1 MLAHAVILAL
11 GTTLP
16 PPSPGGELCA
26 MQGRWEAVAEPACRC
41 RSIPPTSFVLT
52 VEGERFILNQG
63 DIESNGVLA
72 LGERDGRRTID
83 FQVESGGRRTTLH
96 AATYDWKDDAL
107 VVLMPDGPATTAG
120 EEGCGGLVRLAFR
133 RAAENATTTASP

>member
-16 PPSPGGELCA
+16 LPSPGGELCA

-41 RSIPPTSFVLT
+41 RSIPPTTFVLT
-52 VEGERFILNQG
+52 VEGERFVLNRG
-63 DIESNGVLA
+63 DGESTGVLA
-72 LGERDGRRTID
+72 LGERHGRGTID

-96 AATYDWKDDAL
+96 AATYDWKDDSL
-107 VVLMPDGPATTAG
+107 VVLMPDRPATTTG
-120 EEGCGGLVRLAFR
+120 EDACGGLIRLAFR
-133 RAAENATTTASP
+133 RAAENAPTSASP